1 LKKGNKLLKTF
12 DIITVNWN
20 SGTQIKE
27 CINSIQKAEFS
38 NCILNKIVVVDND
51 SKDNSLE
58 LAESLNYEKLKIIKN
73 QDNLGFGKA
82 CNIGAKN
89 SQSDFILFL
98 NPDAMVYEDTFKKL
112 FYYIEQNDTS
122 DVAVYGVQLIGDD
135 GRVQRAC
142 ARFPNLWN
150 MIVRSLGLNKINNKI
165 FKTYAMDDWNH
176 SETKQVDHVIGAFYV
191 VDRKIFEKINGFDEK
206 YFVYIEDLDL
216 SKRINSIGY
225 KTIFVSEA
233 QAYHKGGGTS
243 EQVKAHRLFYST
255 RSRLIYGF
263 KHFGFFRG
271 LFLMFFT
278 FVVEPITRVLFL
290 ISKSKFSEIIQMFRG
305 FGMLYMDTL
314 NIIRLGM
321 KNNG

>member
-1 LKKGNKLLKTF
+1 MKIF

-20 SGTQIKE
+20 SGTQLKE
-27 CINSIQKAEFS
+27 CIESIQKAEFS
-38 NCILNKIVVVDND
+38 NCNLNKVVVVDND

-58 LAESLNYEKLKIIKN
+58 LVEALNFEKIKIIKN
-73 QDNLGFGKA
+73 SENLGFGKA

-98 NPDAMVYEDTFKKL
+98 NPDAMVYKDTFYKL
-112 FYYIEQNDTS
+112 FDYAGKNDTS

-135 GRVQRAC
+135 GAVQRSC
-142 ARFPNLWN
+142 ARFPSLWN
-150 MIVRSLGLNKINNKI
+150 MTVRSIGLNKINNKI

-176 SETKQVDHVIGAFYV
+176 SETKQVDHVMGAFYL
-191 VDRKIFEKINGFDEK
+191 VDRKVFEKINGFDEK

-216 SKRINSIGY
+216 SKRIKDSGY
-225 KTIFVSEA
+225 KIIFVSEA

-243 EQVKAHRLFYST
+243 EQVKAKRLFYST

-263 KHFGFFRG
+263 KHFGFLRG

-278 FVVEPITRVLFL
+278 FVVEPITRV
-290 ISKSKFSEIIQMFRG
+290 IFSILKGKRGEILETFRG
-305 FGMLYMDTL
+305 FGMLYSDTF
-314 NIIRLGM
+314 NIMKLGL
-321 KNNG
+321 KGEVR

>member
-1 LKKGNKLLKTF
+1 MKTF

-51 SKDNSLE
+51 SNDNSLQIVE
-58 LAESLNYEKLKIIKN
+58 DLNYEKLEIIKN
-73 QDNLGFGKA
+73 SDNFGFGKA

-98 NPDAMVYEDTFKKL
+98 NPDAMVYEDTFNKL
-112 FYYIEQNDTS
+112 FEYIEKNDTK

-135 GRVQRAC
+135 KIVQRNC
-142 ARFPNLWN
+142 AKVPSLSNFIN
-150 MIVRSLGLNKINNKI
+150 RSLGLNKLNSKLFPSYTMENWDHLDTRKV
-165 FKTYAMDDWNH
+165 D
-176 SETKQVDHVIGAFYV
+176 QVMGSFFMIKRDV
-191 VDRKIFEKINGFDEK
+191 FEKLNGFDERF
-206 YFVYIEDLDL
+206 FVYYEELEL
-216 SKRINSIGY
+216 SKRIKDIGY
-225 KTIFVSEA
+225 KTIFVSES

-243 EQVKAHRLFYST
+243 EQVKAKRLFYNT

-263 KHFGFFRG
+263 KHFGFYKG

-278 FVVEPITRVLFL
+278 FVVEPITRVIFSIL
-290 ISKSKFSEIIQMFRG
+290 KGQRSEILETFRG
-305 FGMLYMDTL
+305 FGMLYKDTF
-314 NIIRLGM
+314 NSIKLGL
-321 KNNG
+321 KGKVK